1 MRAVLMTGLKQS
13 RRGSFKCCVN
23 QELTMSR
30 TVARMHHCR
39 ARRKGVR
46 GGAAEV
52 GSMKKW
58 MRRIV
63 PGALIGLSL
72 AAGGVAGPVVLM
84 PGPGGLEARECR
96 PPLRVLR
103 APGPARPTQ

>member
-46 GGAAEV
+46 GGVAEV

-58 MRRIV
+58 MRRV
-63 PGALIGLSL
+63 APGAVIGVAL
-72 AAGGVAGPVVLM
+72 AAGAGAGAGARM
-84 PGPGGLEARECR
+84 PGPVGLEGRK
-96 PPLRVLR
+96 PR
-103 APGPARPTQ
+103 APLSVLACPG